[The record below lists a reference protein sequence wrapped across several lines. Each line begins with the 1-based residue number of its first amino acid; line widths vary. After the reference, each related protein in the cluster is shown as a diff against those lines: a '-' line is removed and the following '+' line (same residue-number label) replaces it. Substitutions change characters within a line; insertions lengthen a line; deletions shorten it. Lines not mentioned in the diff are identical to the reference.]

1 MKYGKYKMKNLIL
14 FYLTAFFYSSICLF
28 TFWGCEKYPEK
39 IQANLNKLKSTNAC
53 SGCDL
58 TEVKLIGFDLK
69 NVNLSGFANL
79 SRVDLTNANLVNGN
93 LTGAGLTGANL
104 TGANLTGANL
114 TGTNLTGT
122 NLTGTNLTGA
132 NLTGANLTG
141 ANLTGANLTEVILK
155 GATMI
160 GAILTDDQSTLLQTS
175 GLLIV
180 P

>member
-1 MKYGKYKMKNLIL
+1 MKNLIL

-28 TFWGCEKYPEK
+28 TIWGCVKYPEK

-104 TGANLTGANL
+104 TGANLTG
-114 TGTNLTGT
+114 T
-122 NLTGTNLTGA
+122 
-132 NLTGANLTG
+132 NLTG

>member
-104 TGANLTGANL
+104 TGANLTG
-114 TGTNLTGT
+114 T
-122 NLTGTNLTGA
+122 
-132 NLTGANLTG
+132 NLTG